1 MWIVLIHLT
10 EMIDDLKLFP
20 WFANYPRSTWTIYH
34 MTEDAKY
41 SEWPERSG
49 DTDDAAELLIVYCLI
64 EEWRVLNCNCCPQI
78 CVSLAGVNS

>member
-1 MWIVLIHLT
+1 MLIHLT

-41 SEWPERSG
+41 GEVKWTERFGDSD
-49 DTDDAAELLIVYCLI
+49 DTDDLDELLSARCL
-64 EEWRVLNCNCCPQI
+64 
-78 CVSLAGVNS
+78 VSN

>member
-41 SEWPERSG
+41 SEVEWTERFGDSD
-49 DTDDAAELLIVYCLI
+49 DTDDLDELLSARCL
-64 EEWRVLNCNCCPQI
+64 
-78 CVSLAGVNS
+78 VSN